1 MLCSEGAELVQLPGD
16 AALSWL
22 LPFLL
27 AQGGHS
33 CWPRGERGKELQ
45 GAFVV
50 VFTLGLF
57 SAWAALKALF
67 GFLSL
72 VTCSGVL
79 GELNLQEPS
88 ADMQI
93 EK

>member
-1 MLCSEGAELVQLPGD
+1 MCS
-16 AALSWL
+16 
-22 LPFLL
+22 FLGTQHS
-27 AQGGHS
+27 AGCCHS
-33 CWPRGERGKELQ
+33 CWPRGAIPAGSGERGARSSQ

-72 VTCSGVL
+72 VTCPGVL